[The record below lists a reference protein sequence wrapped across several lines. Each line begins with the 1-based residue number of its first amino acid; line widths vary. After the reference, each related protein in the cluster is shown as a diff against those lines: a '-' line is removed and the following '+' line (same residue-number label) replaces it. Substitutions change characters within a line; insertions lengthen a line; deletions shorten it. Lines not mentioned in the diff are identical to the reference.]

1 MKKLFLTKCIYII
14 LIAVLFSTV
23 SSSHVQAEAAETIS
37 KKFTYYIF
45 WSGIRA
51 GKAVLEYKSTP
62 EGTTIKT
69 HATSASFLSLFY
81 KVDDTAQSTLYPDGY
96 PREYILKVREGFHR
110 RHKVTRFNRNK
121 DNGLHQVIYHNV
133 LDNELIKLNLDKP
146 VFDPLSAF
154 HEMTMRNLMVGQ
166 SEFIDVFD
174 NKKLWHTEIKIL
186 KKERMKV
193 IAGEF
198 DTIVVKPLL
207 KSEGL
212 FRKTGE
218 MHLWITDD
226 ERKLPVLFT
235 SKAVIGKFSVVLAEG
250 DF

>member
-1 MKKLFLTKCIYII
+1 MP
-14 LIAVLFSTV
+14 S
-23 SSSHVQAEAAETIS
+23 QAEDAGTIS

-81 KVDDTAQSTLYPDGY
+81 KVDDTAQSILYPDGH
-96 PREYILKVREGFHR
+96 PKEYILKIREGFHR
-110 RHKVTRFNRNK
+110 RHKITRFNKNT
-121 DNGLHQVIYHNV
+121 DNGLHQVTYHNV
-133 LDNELIKLNLDKP
+133 LDNEIIKLNLDKP
-146 VFDPLSAF
+146 AFDPLSAF
-154 HEMTMRNLMVGQ
+154 LEITRRNLMVGQ

-174 NKKLWHTEIKIL
+174 NKKLLHTEIKIL
-186 KKERMKV
+186 KKEKINV
-193 IAGEF
+193 LAGEY
-198 DTIVVKPLL
+198 DTIVVMPLL

-226 ERKLPVLFT
+226 DRKLPVLFT